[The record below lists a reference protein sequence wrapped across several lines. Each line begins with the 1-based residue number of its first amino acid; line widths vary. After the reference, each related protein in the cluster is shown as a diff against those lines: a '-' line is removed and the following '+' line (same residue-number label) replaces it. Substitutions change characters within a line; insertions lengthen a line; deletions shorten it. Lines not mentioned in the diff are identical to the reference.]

1 MPSHFAFPN
10 NDFLAYTLANPV
22 ACEPQVFSV
31 NGCDLYLEDTGIL
44 RIEPSQPTKTS
55 LVLSVGVHGNET
67 GPIELINNMLKDIL
81 SGALALNIRLL
92 VLIGNP
98 VSANA
103 GKRFID
109 INMNRLFSGAWKKFE
124 GPEALRAKNLEQ
136 AIERFYAVNE
146 QDDLRLHYD
155 LHTAIRGSEY
165 EKFAVYPYDHGA
177 GYSIAQLRFLAA
189 SGLDAVLLS
198 HQPTTT
204 FSYYTNR
211 VFGAHSFTVE
221 LGKVYP
227 FGENDL
233 SRFADIDSSLRQ
245 LMSMSTLPEGNA
257 SSVKV
262 FSVEEA
268 LIKDAED
275 YVLNIGSD
283 VKNFTGFDKD
293 FCLAQSSLS
302 KYTIKSDG
310 DAIIFPNAN
319 VPIGQRTGLV
329 VRPTTLE
336 SLSFLEDLG

>member
-1 MPSHFAFPN
+1 MSSSFALPN

-22 ACEPQVFSV
+22 ESEPQTFRIKGGEV
-31 NGCDLYLEDTGIL
+31 YLEDTGIL
-44 RIEPSQPTKTS
+44 RIEPDVSTSTS

-67 GPIELINNMLKDIL
+67 GPIELINAMIKDLLSDELVLK
-81 SGALALNIRLL
+81 IRLL
-92 VLIGNP
+92 ILIGNP

-109 INMNRLFSGAWKKFE
+109 VNMNRLFSGAWKKIDC
-124 GPEALRAKNLEQ
+124 PEAIRAQRLENTVQ
-136 AIERFYAVNE
+136 RFYE
-146 QDDLRLHYD
+146 LGGRDGQRLHYD

-165 EKFAVYPYDHGA
+165 EKFAVYPFDHGA
-177 GYSIAQLRFLAA
+177 GYSKAQLHFLAA

-211 VFGAHSFTVE
+211 AFGAHSFTIE

-233 SRFADIDSSLRQ
+233 SHFADIDASLRQ
-245 LMSMSTLPEGNA
+245 LISTSVLPKGDVNQI
-257 SSVKV
+257 KI
-262 FSVEEA
+262 FSVEDA

-275 YVLNIGSD
+275 YELTIGAD
-283 VKNFTGFDKD
+283 VKNFTGFAKGY
-293 FCLAQSSLS
+293 CLAHSSLS
-302 KYTIKSDG
+302 NYHVKVEG
-310 DAIIFPNAN
+310 DSIIFPNVN

-329 VRPTTLE
+329 VRLISLE
-336 SLSFLEDLG
+336 NLFLLNDVG